1 MIEEA
6 FVTKDGSIAFCIH
19 SVLSIYWNIPHSVLC
34 ILLISSTCRAT
45 FLLCVL
51 KMYRC
56 HPLCGFF
63 PRPGLLRTV
72 SGNVWDRIEHSP
84 IAYRMLYVFLESIPC
99 AMPFSPLL
107 FALPYN

>member
-19 SVLSIYWNIPHSVLC
+19 SVLC

-45 FLLCVL
+45 CLLCVL

-63 PRPGLLRTV
+63 PRPGLLRTG

-99 AMPFSPLL
+99 AIPFSPLL